1 MFHRRTSNRT
11 PKSRQRMLSLKV
23 SSPRIIFYD
32 LVKVGVRC
40 LKVGLLVAI
49 MVGVGF
55 GLSLGWQKLFVE
67 NDEFTISE
75 LSLKTFDG
83 GAPRFLTHARML
95 EETGLDPDAT
105 IFSLDTDALAE
116 RLESLPELTGAR
128 VSRRL
133 PGTLKIEVEE
143 RRPVAWVACRS
154 LGIRERD
161 RDLGLLIDVEGIP
174 FKCSSEKLWEYAES
188 LPVVL
193 AGDLGDEKIV
203 EGKPIEHR
211 GLNYAFDA
219 IKIASE
225 LLVGIERPAWVVV
238 KDEITLEMKTL
249 GGVHA
254 TLSYYD
260 LHPQLTDFSKL
271 VSHAQARGKELDRVN
286 LIPRRFVP
294 VHYRGNL

>member
-1 MFHRRTSNRT
+1 MFQRRTSNRT

-23 SSPRIIFYD
+23 SSPRIVFFDFI
-32 LVKVGVRC
+32 KIGARC
-40 LKVGLLVAI
+40 LKLGLIVAA

-83 GAPRFLTHARML
+83 ETPQFLTHARML
-95 EETGLDPDAT
+95 AQTGLDPDAT
-105 IFSLDTDALAE
+105 IFSLDTEALAIQ
-116 RLESLPELTGAR
+116 LESLPELTGAK

-133 PGTLKIEVEE
+133 PGTLKIEVQE
-143 RRPVAWVACRS
+143 RHPVAWVACRS

-161 RDLGLLIDVEGIP
+161 RDLGLLIDIDGIP
-174 FKCSSEKLWEYAES
+174 FKCASETLWDYAES

-193 AGDLGDEKIV
+193 VGDIGDEKIV
-203 EGKPIEHR
+203 EGRAIKHR
-211 GLNYAFDA
+211 GLNYAFDL
-219 IKIASE
+219 IRIASDS
-225 LLVGIERPAWVVV
+225 LVGIEKPAWVVV
-238 KDEITLEMKTL
+238 KDEITLEMKTM
-249 GGVHA
+249 GGILA

-260 LHPQLTDFSKL
+260 LNRQLTDFSKL

-286 LIPRRFVP
+286 LIPSRFVP